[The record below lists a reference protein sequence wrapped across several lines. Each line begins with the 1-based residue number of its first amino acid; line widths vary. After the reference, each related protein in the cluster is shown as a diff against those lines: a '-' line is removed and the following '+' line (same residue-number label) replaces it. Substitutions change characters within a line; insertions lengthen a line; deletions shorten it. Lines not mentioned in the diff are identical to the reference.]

1 MLCVF
6 KTRSLFRADLTNVFR
21 ADLTNALL
29 SLCAESGT
37 LLLPESQSL
46 DFTRFNIM
54 ILKRLRAYL
63 QRKSAE
69 AVLHMANPVEVEAL
83 LLNSKFLMVETTLI
97 SNLVQVLCICQR
109 CAFACSRPL
118 SCLASDP
125 PPPAQSAASERR
137 NSRTTCDAIFAL
149 QASAL
154 MNGERT
160 TLPRQVETA
169 ELPQDFRSDLN
180 EIKSALHQ
188 LQRTLHIS
196 EEDQAREKDKLQ
208 ERFKVVKQEFD
219 DLRYSVEQKIGAL
232 GYEVG
237 NMHKDL
243 NAMLESVALEQQKM
257 REQMLQE
264 MLQVSIPSS
273 NFNMLR
279 VNFARKRTTLLRILD
294 PRIA

>member
-1 MLCVF
+1 
-6 KTRSLFRADLTNVFR
+6 
-21 ADLTNALL
+21 
-29 SLCAESGT
+29 
-37 LLLPESQSL
+37 
-46 DFTRFNIM
+46 
-54 ILKRLRAYL
+54 
-63 QRKSAE
+63 
-69 AVLHMANPVEVEAL
+69 
-83 LLNSKFLMVETTLI
+83 
-97 SNLVQVLCICQR
+97 
-109 CAFACSRPL
+109 
-118 SCLASDP
+118 
-125 PPPAQSAASERR
+125 
-137 NSRTTCDAIFAL
+137 
-149 QASAL
+149 